1 MQASPPAVRSLVA
14 LVRRRPALSSTV
26 LALAVVTAVVLA
38 VVLPVGPRAPRAA
51 NVSRNLRVCLLDT
64 PANSTDA
71 VLARATWQGMQDAAA
86 TGKVNAQR
94 YPDPTIDATG
104 SLPYI
109 NGAVQHHCG
118 LIFAVGTGMRGATEA
133 AAKANPRQR
142 FVLVGAVSARPHVS
156 AVTTAGGDSGAVA
169 DKVSEFISARL

>member
-1 MQASPPAVRSLVA
+1 MQASSPAVRLVA
-14 LVRRRPALSSTV
+14 LARRHPALSGAV
-26 LALAVVTAVVLA
+26 VALAVLTAVVLA
-38 VVLPVGPRAPRAA
+38 LVLPAGPSAPRAA

-71 VLARATWQGMQDAAA
+71 VLTRATWQGMQGAAA

-104 SLPYI
+104 SLPYV
-109 NGAVQHHCG
+109 NGAVQHQCG

-133 AAKANPRQR
+133 AAKANPRQQ
-142 FVLVGAVSARPHVS
+142 FVLVGAVSAQAHVS
-156 AVTTAGGDSGAVA
+156 AITTSNGGSKAVA
-169 DKVSEFISARL
+169 DKVRKFISARL